1 MKKLKVGDIF
11 IYVFL
16 GIFALVG
23 FLGMKSM
30 VATEGERSVVVLLD
44 GQEIER
50 IPLKQDMEPMKVE
63 ADDGKGNYNII
74 YITYA
79 DVHIVEANCKDS
91 LCIKQGS
98 IKNPGQS
105 IVCLPNK
112 LVIKIIGEDTS
123 SPVDDVTSLGGQLC
137 L

>member
-11 IYVFL
+11 IYMFL
-16 GIFALVG
+16 GIFALIG

-30 VATEGERSVVVLLD
+30 VTTEGERTVVVLLD
-44 GQEIER
+44 GQEVER
-50 IPLKQDMEPMKVE
+50 IPLKQDMEPMKIQI
-63 ADDGKGNYNII
+63 DDGKGNYNII
-74 YITYA
+74 YITYE
-79 DVHIVEANCKDS
+79 DVHIVEANCRDS

-112 LVIKIIGEDTS
+112 LVIKIIGEDSNS
-123 SPVDDVTSLGGQLC
+123 SVDDVTSVGGELC